1 MLETLES
8 IIAKKLNFHT
18 IDHQLKVY
26 GYCRKCQEKMKAA
39 GEPIGPTYH
48 A

>member
-18 IDHQLKVY
+18 TDHQLKAY
-26 GYCRKCQEKMKAA
+26 GFCGDCHEAAKALEAEK
-39 GEPIGPTYH
+39 GHE
-48 A
+48 